1 MVFNSRST
9 LARWLMLNLNTEL
22 SDINFT
28 LYNFDLTRVKSID
41 FVALDD
47 LRHPSLETVGFNRM
61 SRAQKTYQSFMTY
74 LRMLRDVQ

>member
-1 MVFNSRST
+1 MLFRS
-9 LARWLMLNLNTEL
+9 NLNTER

-28 LYNFDLTRVKSID
+28 QYNFDNFDLTRIKSID

-47 LRHPSLETVGFNRM
+47 LRHPNLETVGFNRM